1 LHYYISLHIILVY
14 ICHVNN
20 KFYLILILGKL
31 VRVLES
37 SLRVEFTWAKRVEI
51 NSQIVKP

>member
-1 LHYYISLHIILVY
+1 LTIYNIILVY

-37 SLRVEFTWAKRVEI
+37 RLRVKFTKAKRVEV
-51 NSQIVKP
+51 NY

>member
-1 LHYYISLHIILVY
+1 MVVENLYNLVIFYTIWTIYNIILVY

-37 SLRVEFTWAKRVEI
+37 SLQVEFT
-51 NSQIVKP
+51 